1 VVKDIQDVPRGD
13 TGRGAEVY
21 RAACQTCH
29 GETHTGK
36 GRLTP
41 LASLLPDVVNEY
53 DTIFPGVPKQLV
65 VIEKVRHGQFFG
77 VGGSMPPYSRES
89 LSDADLG
96 ALLAFL
102 GL

>member
-1 VVKDIQDVPRGD
+1 MQVTAII
-13 TGRGAEVY
+13 
-21 RAACQTCH
+21 AAGGH
-29 GETHTGK
+29 GQRFG
-36 GRLTP
+36 G
-41 LASLLPDVVNEY
+41 
-53 DTIFPGVPKQLV
+53 GVPKQLV

-77 VGGSMPPYSRES
+77 VGGSMPPYSQEA